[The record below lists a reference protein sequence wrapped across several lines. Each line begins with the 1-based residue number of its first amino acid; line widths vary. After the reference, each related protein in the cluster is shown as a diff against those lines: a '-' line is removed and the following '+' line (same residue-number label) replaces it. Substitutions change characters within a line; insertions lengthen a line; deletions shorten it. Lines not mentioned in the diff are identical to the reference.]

1 MRNILFVVFIV
12 AIAGGAGWVFLKKD
26 QAADHAMSGEQTET
40 VGAGALSKAV
50 VQSERPTLEFR
61 ALLITVAAA
70 KMGEKSGEV
79 YGQSGGS
86 VAGTSQNEGLGF
98 SRQMLLFTVGVEMK
112 DDDTLALAKGD
123 KDKLKAMFKEE
134 ISDYYLEKAQ
144 KGLTNKG
151 IGVKEDNANIAVAL
165 KALTEGIVGAGSVV
179 DVTINN
185 AMDRE

>member
-12 AIAGGAGWVFLKKD
+12 VIAGGAGWVFFKKD
-26 QAADHAMSGEQTET
+26 QAADHTRSGGQTET
-40 VGAGALSKAV
+40 EGAGALSKAV
-50 VQSERPTLEFR
+50 VKSDRPILEFR

-79 YGQSGGS
+79 YGQSGGG

-98 SRQMLLFTVGVEMK
+98 SRQMLLFSVRVEMK
-112 DDDTLALAKGD
+112 DDDTLALAKAD
-123 KDKLKAMFKEE
+123 KDKLKTMFKEN

-151 IGVKEDNANIAVAL
+151 IGVKEDNAHIAIAL
-165 KALTEGIVGAGSVV
+165 KAVTEDIVGAGSVV
-179 DVTINN
+179 EVTINN

>member
-1 MRNILFVVFIV
+1 MRNILFVAFILV
-12 AIAGGAGWVFLKKD
+12 IAGGAGWVFLKKD
-26 QAADHAMSGEQTET
+26 QAMDNATSGDQIETE
-40 VGAGALSKAV
+40 GAGALSKAV
-50 VQSERPTLEFR
+50 VKSELPILEFR

-86 VAGTSQNEGLGF
+86 IAGTDQNEGLGF
-98 SRQMLLFTVGVEMK
+98 SRQMLLFSIGIEMK
-112 DDDTLALAKGD
+112 DDETLALANED
-123 KDKLKAMFKEE
+123 RDKLKAMFKEN

-151 IGVKEDNANIAVAL
+151 VGVKEDNANIAIAL
-165 KALTEGIVGAGSVV
+165 KTVTEGIVGAGSVV
-179 DVTINN
+179 AITINN